1 MDAAETTAQT
11 TIPDVVHGF
20 GLLSFYSSVEVAAI
34 TTIVVVVL
42 AEWAISSAAITVTT
56 ATAVVNGLS
65 F

>member
-20 GLLSFYSSVEVAAI
+20 GLLSFYSSAEVAAI
-34 TTIVVVVL
+34 TTIVVVTL
-42 AEWAISSAAITVTT
+42 AEWVISLAVITVTA

-65 F
+65 S